1 MNQWQGQVLSLNT
14 LSYYGLIDLQP
25 GSDWL
30 QPGIDL
36 QPGSVALPFQRQ
48 TIDLL
53 TNISIINQEI
63 IVHGAPLF
71 FRVWEWE

>member
-14 LSYYGLIDLQP
+14 LSYYGL
-25 GSDWL
+25 
-30 QPGIDL
+30 IDL